1 VGYHTEFRGAF
12 AISPPLRAHHL
23 AYLRKFNEIRHEKR
37 DPEVAAKIPD
47 PLREAVGLP
56 LGPDACF
63 FVGEPTPDD
72 PTLLGNFET
81 ATSQPASY
89 YCQWMPSDDGK
100 LLVWDGGEKF
110 YEYVEW
116 LQYLIDNFFVSWG
129 YVINGSVRSHLTHSF
144 LGTPSGLP
152 LALHLRPAPAVLL
165 IRPT

>member
-1 VGYHTEFRGAF
+1 M
-12 AISPPLRAHHL
+12 
-23 AYLRKFNEIRHEKR
+23 N
-37 DPEVAAKIPD
+37 
-47 PLREAVGLP
+47 
-56 LGPDACF
+56 
-63 FVGEPTPDD
+63 

-81 ATSQPASY
+81 ATGQPASY